1 VLDWTDLW
9 LALGG
14 AGAGLINAIAGGG
27 SALTFPLLLFA
38 GLDAQVANGTNRLGI
53 LVQSVAAVGAFHK
66 QKVRPWTLALSAT
79 WPALAGALLGALLAT
94 IVPALALERL
104 FGVIFLGLAAMMV
117 VRPSA
122 VVPEPKP
129 GIPPHPPSVRGK
141 LVIFAVGVYG
151 GLFQAGV
158 GIPLLLVVVHTL
170 NSDLVNG
177 NAIKLFLV
185 MAYTTLALAI
195 FAWQGQI
202 DWHRGT
208 TLALGG
214 IAGSFIGARLT
225 VKGGA
230 KLVKR
235 VVLVALVVA
244 AARTLGLF
252 G

>member
-1 VLDWTDLW
+1 MLDWTDLW

-14 AGAGLINAIAGGG
+14 AGSGIINAIAGGG

-53 LVQSVAAVGAFHK
+53 FLQAVAAVGTFHK
-66 QKVRPWTLALSAT
+66 QDVRPWRLALSAT
-79 WPALAGALLGALLAT
+79 APALLGALLGSLLAT
-94 IVPALALERL
+94 IMPPLALERL
-104 FGVIFLGLAAMMV
+104 FGVIFLGLAAMMI

-122 VVPEPKP
+122 VVPEPRAD
-129 GIPPHPPSVRGK
+129 IPPHPPTWRGH
-141 LVIFAVGVYG
+141 LVLFAVGIYG

-158 GIPLLLVVVHTL
+158 GIPLLLVVVHAL
-170 NSDLVNG
+170 NSDLVAG

-185 MAYTTLALAI
+185 MAYTALALGV
-195 FAWQGQI
+195 FAWFGQI

-214 IAGSFIGARLT
+214 VLGSFIGARMT

-230 KLVKR
+230 TLVKR
-235 VVLVALVVA
+235 VVLLALLLA
-244 AARTLGLF
+244 SARTLGLF